1 MIAVSLALGAA
12 LIWGSIDFFAGLRSR
27 AASATAVVAVSQSA
41 GLLLAAVVVAAT
53 WAPAPTGRS
62 LLYAALAGVA
72 GVVGIVGLY
81 RGLAVGAMSIVAPIT
96 AAGTAI
102 PVAVGVASGERP
114 SWTQGAGLVLAFGGV
129 VLASRE
135 KSETLGGSVV
145 AAGVGSALLGAL
157 GTGLFLVALDR
168 ASGGSVFWTVLVQR
182 VALVALLALAFGVRR
197 RRLSIDRRHVAP
209 VAVIGLL
216 DVCGIAMFTE
226 AARRG
231 LLSVVSVI
239 AGLYPVATVLLAHL
253 VLGERVGAAQRVGV
267 VGALVGVALIT
278 VG

>member
-1 MIAVSLALGAA
+1 MIAAALALGAA

-41 GLLLAAVVVAAT
+41 GLLLAVVVVAAT
-53 WAPAPTGRS
+53 WAPVPSAKG
-62 LLYAALAGVA
+62 LLWAAIAGVG

-135 KSETLGGSVV
+135 NGEQPGGGKV
-145 AAGVGSALLGAL
+145 AAGVGPALLGAL
-157 GTGLFLVALDR
+157 GTGVFLVALDR

-182 VALVALLALAFGVRR
+182 AALVALLVLVVGARPE
-197 RRLSIDRRHVAP
+197 RLSIGRRHVAP
-209 VAVIGLL
+209 VAVIGVL
-216 DVCGIAMFTE
+216 DVCGIALFTE
-226 AARRG
+226 ATRRG

-253 VLGERVGAAQRVGV
+253 VIGERVGKAQRFGV
-267 VGALVGVALIT
+267 AGALAGVALIT
-278 VG
+278 AG